1 MPIIWSNK
9 KKENNM
15 KNINELTQDEA
26 KFIILIQS
34 KYEFMQSEAAMMVSI
49 VKNYIDENQQNCAT
63 CGSSLRVAKDKMIK
77 FYQSNTQLIN
87 DKANG
92 IEPIIETI
100 EEAQFFEEPIIEEVI
115 LPKRKKK

>member
-1 MPIIWSNK
+1 MPIVWSNK
-9 KKENNM
+9 KKENDM

-26 KFIILIQS
+26 KFIIVIQN

-49 VKNYIDENQQNCAT
+49 VKNYIDPNQQNCAT

-77 FYQSNTQLIN
+77 FYQANTQLIN
-87 DKANG
+87 DKAAG

-100 EEAQFFEEPIIEEVI
+100 EEAQFFTPITEVVV
-115 LPKRKKK
+115 KVKKNKK